1 LLVAAALDEARS
13 SVCLHGG
20 MHLYRPF
27 PVDMRLLLLAV
38 LALAAVAL
46 GATYEP
52 HRGCDYDFGAGNGT
66 AYLVVNNPYNL
77 NLSLIIIYQIGERKN
92 STVLNVLNTRVIAFC
107 GLGHG
112 WLYIQQHTSP
122 LRSPLALYPLA
133 VPRYLVLRAGE
144 SATITAGP
152 LFAPATAIAVAIFLL
167 VAIALRPKLG
177 KWAVYATPEPLR
189 SIALWSFNRFI
200 LVLSVIEILFLLSLF
215 FPVEP
220 QSDILEI
227 IRVGLSRFVG
237 HISDVSDSLILELIA
252 LVAVYVIWSLGG
264 FYLTFHRRHWI
275 YVYLSLSIIISI
287 LLFFISR
294 SLLFLLVIIFSITS
308 VLSSSIILILLYGV
322 FMSFLLLVYGAS
334 IFIYYDMNFG
344 LTASWN
350 LPFQIPAIGAE
361 FWIITFPLLAVF
373 VVYALLFTRII
384 FDAVAKLKSEDT
396 ATFYPALLPP
406 LWWWFGLGIFALSEL
421 TVRSFLHR
429 LSTSRTITVDL
440 SRGRRAVVV
449 SADLYG
455 MYLCKYRGA
464 TCDDVEWVRY
474 GEVKFKVSSRIKE
487 DARDRGIRDRFSRK
501 VVLPIFAG
509 ILAFCVLKCTS
520 IYTILSFIL
529 FLGESLRIYYKYG
542 YLREMKE
549 YIRAIMRDK
558 GKIHLR
564 IYTYLIFLALLTLNL
579 LWISG
584 LVTVSALI
592 VIGDVIFTAII
603 VLFLLRADPELSK
616 YLFPWL
622 ELRLMSAGGLVIGL
636 ARGGCLQWAKVGVAP
651 LGRAFVIRDEDCEVV
666 VSPYVDNVRC
676 RLQRYL
682 CGPACPP
689 VRVVVDEELQDMM
702 NTRQP
707 HSHKKQVQDVDWRR
721 VAVGILNLRKRR
733 YYYYIVDFPR

>member
-1 LLVAAALDEARS
+1 
-13 SVCLHGG
+13 
-20 MHLYRPF
+20 
-27 PVDMRLLLLAV
+27 MRLLLLAV

-46 GATYEP
+46 GAACEW
-52 HRGCDYDFGAGNGT
+52 HGGCDCDFGAGNGT

-77 NLSLIIIYQIGERKN
+77 NLSLIINYQSGKHNHSEG
-92 STVLNVLNTRVIAFC
+92 LNISNTRVIVFC

-112 WLYIQQHTSP
+112 WLYMRQNASP

-144 SATITAGP
+144 SATITVGP
-152 LFAPATAIAVAIFLL
+152 LFAPATAIAVAVFLL

-189 SIALWSFNRFI
+189 SIALWSFNRFT

-215 FPVEP
+215 LHVKP

-237 HISDVSDSLILELIA
+237 HISDVSDNLIFELIA

-275 YVYLSLSIIISI
+275 YVYLSFSVIISI

-294 SLLFLLVIIFSITS
+294 SLLFFLVIIFSITS

-322 FMSFLLLVYGAS
+322 FISFLLLVYGAS

-361 FWIITFPLLAVF
+361 LWIITFPLLAVF
-373 VVYALLFTRII
+373 IVYALLFTHTI
-384 FDAVAKLKSEDT
+384 FDVVAQLKSEDT

-421 TVRSFLHR
+421 TVRSFLHK

-440 SRGRRAVVV
+440 SRGGRAVVV

-487 DARDRGIRDRFSRK
+487 DARDRGFRDRFNRK
-501 VVLPIFAG
+501 VVLPIFAS
-509 ILAFCVLKCTS
+509 ILAFCVLECTS

-549 YIRAIMRDK
+549 YMQAITRDK

-564 IYTYLIFLALLTLNL
+564 IYTFLMFLALLTLSL

-584 LVTVSALI
+584 HVTVSALI

-603 VLFLLRADPELSK
+603 VLFLLRADPELSR

-622 ELRLMSAGGLVIGL
+622 ELRLMSVGGLVIAL
-636 ARGGCLQWAKVGVAP
+636 ARGGCLRWTKVGVAP
-651 LGRAFVIRDEDCEVV
+651 LGSDIEIRDEYCVVV
-666 VSPYVDNVRC
+666 VSPYDKNVRSGQ
-676 RLQRYL
+676 QRYL

-689 VRVVVDEELQDMM
+689 VRVVVDEELQGMI
-702 NTRQP
+702 NTCLP
-707 HSHKKQVQDVDWRR
+707 HSHEKPVRYVDWRR
-721 VAVGILNLRKRR
+721 LAVGVLDMHRYR

>member
-1 LLVAAALDEARS
+1 
-13 SVCLHGG
+13 
-20 MHLYRPF
+20 
-27 PVDMRLLLLAV
+27 
-38 LALAAVAL
+38 
-46 GATYEP
+46 
-52 HRGCDYDFGAGNGT
+52 
-66 AYLVVNNPYNL
+66 
-77 NLSLIIIYQIGERKN
+77 
-92 STVLNVLNTRVIAFC
+92 
-107 GLGHG
+107 
-112 WLYIQQHTSP
+112 
-122 LRSPLALYPLA
+122 
-133 VPRYLVLRAGE
+133 
-144 SATITAGP
+144 
-152 LFAPATAIAVAIFLL
+152 
-167 VAIALRPKLG
+167 
-177 KWAVYATPEPLR
+177 
-189 SIALWSFNRFI
+189 
-200 LVLSVIEILFLLSLF
+200 
-215 FPVEP
+215 
-220 QSDILEI
+220 
-227 IRVGLSRFVG
+227 
-237 HISDVSDSLILELIA
+237 
-252 LVAVYVIWSLGG
+252 
-264 FYLTFHRRHWI
+264 
-275 YVYLSLSIIISI
+275 
-287 LLFFISR
+287 
-294 SLLFLLVIIFSITS
+294 
-308 VLSSSIILILLYGV
+308 
-322 FMSFLLLVYGAS
+322 MSFLLLVYGTS
-334 IFIYYDMNFG
+334 VFIYYDMNFG

-421 TVRSFLHR
+421 MVRSFLHR
-429 LSTSRTITVDL
+429 LSTSRAITVDL

-474 GEVKFKVSSRIKE
+474 GEVKFKVSTRIKE

-509 ILAFCVLKCTS
+509 ILAFCVLECTS
-520 IYTILSFIL
+520 IYTIFSFIL

-564 IYTYLIFLALLTLNL
+564 IYTYLIFLALLTLYL

-592 VIGDVIFTAII
+592 VVGDVIFTAII
-603 VLFLLRADPELSK
+603 VLFLLRADPELSR

-689 VRVVVDEELQDMM
+689 VRVVDEELQDLM
-702 NTRQP
+702 NTRQSR
-707 HSHKKQVQDVDWRR
+707 SHKKQVRDVDWRR

>member
-1 LLVAAALDEARS
+1 VALGEARS
-13 SVCLHGG
+13 VACLQDGTY
-20 MHLYRPF
+20 LYRPF
-27 PVDMRLLLLAV
+27 SVDVRLLLLVV
-38 LALAAVAL
+38 LAFAAVAL

-52 HRGCDYDFGAGNGT
+52 HGGCDYDFGADNGT

-77 NLSLIIIYQIGERKN
+77 KLSLNIIYQIGERKN

-112 WLYIQQHTSP
+112 WLYIQQHASP

-189 SIALWSFNRFI
+189 SIAFWSFNRFI
-200 LVLSVIEILFLLSLF
+200 LVLSVVEILFLLSLF
-215 FPVEP
+215 FTVEP
-220 QSDILEI
+220 QSDILER

-237 HISDVSDSLILELIA
+237 HISDVSDNLILELIA

-264 FYLTFHRRHWI
+264 FYLTFYRINWI
-275 YVYLSLSIIISI
+275 YVYLSFGIIISI
-287 LLFFISR
+287 SLFFILR
-294 SLLFLLVIIFSITS
+294 SLLFFLVIIFSITS

-334 IFIYYDMNFG
+334 IFIYYDDMNFG
-344 LTASWN
+344 LTVSWN
-350 LPFQIPAIGAE
+350 LPFQIPAIGAG
-361 FWIITFPLLAVF
+361 FWIIAFPLLAVF
-373 VVYALLFTRII
+373 IVEALLLIRII

-455 MYLCKYRGA
+455 MYLCKYGGA

-509 ILAFCVLKCTS
+509 VLAFCVLEYTN

-529 FLGESLRIYYKYG
+529 FLGESLRVYYKYG

-564 IYTYLIFLALLTLNL
+564 VYTYLIFLALLTLYL

-584 LVTVSALI
+584 LVMVSALI
-592 VIGDVIFTAII
+592 VIGDVMFTAII
-603 VLFLLRADPELSK
+603 VLFLLRADPELSR

-622 ELRLMSAGGLVIGL
+622 ELRLMYIDGLVIAL
-636 ARGGCLQWAKVGVAP
+636 ARGGCLQWAKGEGV
-651 LGRAFVIRDEDCEVV
+651 LLSRAFVIRDGDCLVV
-666 VSPYVDNVRC
+666 VSPYVENVKS

-689 VRVVVDEELQDMM
+689 VRVVIDEELQDLM

-707 HSHKKQVQDVDWRR
+707 CSHKKQVRDFDWRR
-721 VAVGILNLRKRR
+721 VAVGILNLRKCR
-733 YYYYIVDFPR
+733 YYYYIVDFPH

>member
-1 LLVAAALDEARS
+1 
-13 SVCLHGG
+13 
-20 MHLYRPF
+20 
-27 PVDMRLLLLAV
+27 MRLLLLTV
-38 LALAAVAL
+38 LALAAVVL
-46 GATYEP
+46 GAAREP
-52 HRGCDYDFGAGNGT
+52 QGWCDYDFGAGNGT
-66 AYLVVNNPYNL
+66 AYLVVNNPYDLKLPL
-77 NLSLIIIYQIGERKN
+77 NIIYQIGERKN
-92 STVLNVLNTRVIAFC
+92 STVLDVSNTKIIAFC

-112 WLYIQQHTSP
+112 WLYIQQHASP

-144 SATITAGP
+144 SATITVGP
-152 LFAPATAIAVAIFLL
+152 LFAPATAIAVAVFLL

-200 LVLSVIEILFLLSLF
+200 LVLSVIEILFLLILF

-237 HISDVSDSLILELIA
+237 HVSDVSDNLIFELIA

-275 YVYLSLSIIISI
+275 YVYLSFSIIISI

-294 SLLFLLVIIFSITS
+294 SLLFFLVIIFSITS

-344 LTASWN
+344 LIASWN

-361 FWIITFPLLAVF
+361 FWIITLPLLAVF
-373 VVYALLFTRII
+373 IVYALLFTHII
-384 FDAVAKLKSEDT
+384 FDVVAQLKSEDT

-421 TVRSFLHR
+421 TVRSFLHK

-440 SRGRRAVVV
+440 SRGGRAVVV

-474 GEVKFKVSSRIKE
+474 GEVKFRVSSRIEE
-487 DARDRGIRDRFSRK
+487 DARDRSFRDRFNRK

-509 ILAFCVLKCTS
+509 ILAFCVLECTS

-542 YLREMKE
+542 YLKEMKE
-549 YIRAIMRDK
+549 YMRAITRDK

-564 IYTYLIFLALLTLNL
+564 IYTSLIFLALLTLCL

-584 LVTVSALI
+584 HVTVSALI
-592 VIGDVIFTAII
+592 VIGDAIFTTII
-603 VLFLLRADPELSK
+603 VLFLLRADPELSR

-622 ELRLMSAGGLVIGL
+622 ELRLMSVGGLVTGL
-636 ARGGCLQWAKVGVAP
+636 ARGGCLQWAKGGGAP
-651 LGRAFVIRDEDCEVV
+651 LGRAFVIRDGDCLVV
-666 VSPYVDNVRC
+666 VSPYVENVKS

-682 CGPACPP
+682 CGSACPP
-689 VRVVVDEELQDMM
+689 VRVVVDEELQDLM

-707 HSHKKQVQDVDWRR
+707 CSHKKQVRNVDWRR
-721 VAVGILNLRKRR
+721 VAVGILNLRKHR